1 MTWCVNLAETT
12 DGAVRTG
19 ECCAERL
26 KHKLWAVTLSF
37 PPGTD
42 TATKWMPRRISCN
55 KMGYFHQGSFRILI
69 RRCLLHESAGN
80 LRIESK
86 ARQSH
91 YHTSC
96 QRQDDFGYRDTTAK
110 PSLKIQGKKIRTSHP
125 NGSHISE
132 LEKFQTDDKRS
143 TLVLREVRTHGAEGV
158 VDGVR
163 FGPSRVTLSMG
174 KYARGRRR

>member
-1 MTWCVNLAETT
+1 MR
-12 DGAVRTG
+12 AVRTG

-55 KMGYFHQGSFRILI
+55 KMGYFHQSSFRILI

-110 PSLKIQGKKIRTSHP
+110 PSLRKYKARRSGQAIQMALTYPS
-125 NGSHISE
+125 
-132 LEKFQTDDKRS
+132 
-143 TLVLREVRTHGAEGV
+143 LRNFKPMTRDRLWCCVR
-158 VDGVR
+158 
-163 FGPSRVTLSMG
+163 
-174 KYARGRRR
+174 